1 MLIED
6 VLKLDISRD
15 CIDEKEP
22 FTLGVVFI
30 EMELLE
36 YAREELEKAK
46 KHTKAPVKEMEILG
60 LLYFDT
66 GEVESAIK
74 EFKEALKLAEEFSP
88 ISVRLYYNLGIA
100 YEKISQLEK
109 AIESYENAYIRDIYY
124 KDIEEK
130 IIQLRQLTLE

>member
-15 CIDEKEP
+15 CIGAKEP

-46 KHTKAPVKEMEILG
+46 KDTKAPVKAMEILG

-88 ISVRLYYNLGIA
+88 ISVRLYYNLGRA
-100 YEKISQLEK
+100 YEKIGQLEK